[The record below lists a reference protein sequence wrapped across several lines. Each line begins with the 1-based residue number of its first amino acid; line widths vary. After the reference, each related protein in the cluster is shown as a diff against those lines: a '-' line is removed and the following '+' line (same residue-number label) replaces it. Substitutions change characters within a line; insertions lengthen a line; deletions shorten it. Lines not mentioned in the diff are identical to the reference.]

1 MKKHL
6 SGIFLCIIALL
17 AYTAALA
24 QVVGVDADSVLT
36 TAESVFKDMKA
47 KKYGTLWSRLTTKSQ
62 ETILKDIMGS
72 AKDATN
78 TFSKEQIQSDM
89 RAGGMIA
96 ASYWNGVLTAFN
108 PDIILNESTWGI
120 GFVKP
125 DRAEIVI
132 RYKKSDQPVRLQM
145 SKEDGLWKVGLTETF
160 WARK

>member
-1 MKKHL
+1 
-6 SGIFLCIIALL
+6 
-17 AYTAALA
+17 
-24 QVVGVDADSVLT
+24 
-36 TAESVFKDMKA
+36 
-47 KKYGTLWSRLTTKSQ
+47 
-62 ETILKDIMGS
+62 
-72 AKDATN
+72 
-78 TFSKEQIQSDM
+78 M

-145 SKEDGLWKVGLTETF
+145 SKKDGLWKVGLTETF